1 MQNHHNR
8 EVSIEKSKLIEKIK
22 ENRDAHVIDYN
33 EAVIA
38 YRKKAE
44 SELKNLSKELK
55 NGSMKLNLHLI
66 TPINRSEEY
75 DKIIEMFNWEI
86 NDIVKLT
93 QKEFNEYVLDETTSA
108 QQAKFSNSAYKF

>member
-1 MQNHHNR
+1 MHNHHNR

-22 ENRDAHVIDYN
+22 ENREAHVADYN

-44 SELKNLSKELK
+44 ENIKRITKELK
-55 NGSMKLNLHLI
+55 SGSLNLNFMMI

-86 NDIVKLT
+86 NDIVTLT
-93 QKEFNEYVLDETTSA
+93 QKEFNEYVLDETQSA
-108 QQAKFSNSAYKF
+108 IQAKMSNSTYR